1 MGPGREI
8 GQSVGRLGHTSMVHI
23 SCHLARSHS
32 LNYPQ
37 SLELK
42 RQLPMAS
49 KATLTPTPA
58 NQINDRKFPWLA
70 K

>member
-1 MGPGREI
+1 M
-8 GQSVGRLGHTSMVHI
+8 GHTSMVQI
-23 SCHLARSHS
+23 SCHVARRHPFS
-32 LNYPQ
+32 YPQ

>member
-1 MGPGREI
+1 
-8 GQSVGRLGHTSMVHI
+8 MVQI
-23 SCHLARSHS
+23 SCHVARNHS
-32 LNYPQ
+32 LSYPQ

-58 NQINDRKFPWLA
+58 NQINERKFPWLA